1 MYFQSHV
8 LRSAKIQIIIVTPPP
23 IFVLKIIKLVF
34 PPLTLRYVCA
44 HSERKHPDNQAT
56 KKLNHSALPLAQQE
70 PNN

>member
-1 MYFQSHV
+1 M
-8 LRSAKIQIIIVTPPP
+8 IIVTSP

-56 KKLNHSALPLAQQE
+56 KKTKPLGSAACAARTKQLKY
-70 PNN
+70 